1 MNAITFDT
9 YQFVTEL
16 KDAGFDERQAEAVVN
31 TIKKSHRD
39 ADVATKGDIKDL
51 RNEMRGEMR
60 ELEHRLTNQLT
71 TRFGV
76 MLVTAVTIL
85 AVLMKVL

>member
-1 MNAITFDT
+1 MNSLTFDT

-16 KDAGFDERQAEAVVN
+16 KDAGFDEKQAKAVVN

-39 ADVATKGDIKDL
+39 ADVATKADL
-51 RNEMRGEMR
+51 EIGLR
-60 ELEHRLTNQLT
+60 ELEQRLT

-76 MLVTAVTIL
+76 MLTAAVAML
-85 AVLMKVL
+85 AVLIKVL